1 MIMTGAPMVKI
12 LIIDD
17 DESFCDFLAEAM
29 TGGGKEIISAH
40 TIQQGLRIAATE
52 DFDVVFLDVMLP
64 DGNGLD
70 YISKLRAVTSQPEII
85 ILTGGGTPD
94 GAELAIGSG
103 AWDYIQKPFP
113 LSVIKLHLMRTL
125 QYREERRT
133 RKSSALLKIDAII
146 GHSSEMR
153 DSYDLLSE
161 AASTDVNVLLTGETG
176 TGKELFAKA
185 IHDNSRRTGKSFVV
199 VDCAALQGT
208 LIESIL
214 FGYEKGAFTGA
225 VQHHEGLIRQAD
237 GGTLFLDEIAELPL
251 SVQKI
256 FLRVLQER
264 RFRPLGSSKEIESNF
279 RLIAATNR
287 DLEGM
292 VQSGEFREDLF
303 YRLRALTISLPPLR
317 EHKEDIVPIAVY
329 HLEKICKRSGL
340 DAKTFSPDFIEALL
354 SYAWPGNVREL
365 VNAVERAIAAAASAS
380 TLFRRH
386 LPIEIRIQLVR
397 VSSGSHSPID
407 IHDEADLPSSETFPT
422 LKELRVSVYE
432 KAEKQYLSDLLKMT
446 AGDIEQACRTSD
458 LSLPRMYELLRK
470 HKIST
475 KV

>member
-1 MIMTGAPMVKI
+1 MKRV
-12 LIIDD
+12 LVIDD
-17 DESFCDFLAEAM
+17 DEPFCCFLAEAM
-29 TGGGKEIISAH
+29 ADGGTEISSAH
-40 TIQQGLRIAATE
+40 TIQEGLRIAASQA
-52 DFDVVFLDVMLP
+52 FDVVFLDVILP

-70 YISKLRAVTSQPEII
+70 YISNLRAVSSQPEII

-113 LSVIKLHLMRTL
+113 ISVIKLHLMRAL

-133 RKSSALLKIDAII
+133 RKSSDSLKIDAII
-146 GHSSEMR
+146 GNSPRMK
-153 DSYDLLSE
+153 DSYELVSE
-161 AASTDVNVLLTGETG
+161 AASTDVNVLITGETG

-185 IHDNSRRTGKSFVV
+185 IHDNSNRTGKSFVV

-225 VQHHEGLIRQAD
+225 VQHREGLIKQAD

-251 SVQKI
+251 SVQKV

-264 RFRPLGSSKEIESNF
+264 RFRPLGSRQEIESHF

-287 DLEGM
+287 DLGNM
-292 VQSGEFREDLF
+292 VQSGQFREDLF
-303 YRLRALTISLPPLR
+303 YRLRALTIALPPLR
-317 EHKEDIVPIAVY
+317 EHKEDIVPIAVH
-329 HLEKICKRSGL
+329 HLEKICQRSGL
-340 DAKTFSPDFIEALL
+340 DTKTFSPDFIEALL

-365 VNAVERAIAAAASAS
+365 VNAIERAIAASSSAS

-386 LPIEIRIQLVR
+386 LPSEIRIQLVR
-397 VSSGSHSPID
+397 AKAGNPMPNNDDADTLSSHS
-407 IHDEADLPSSETFPT
+407 LPT

-432 KAEKQYLSDLLKMT
+432 KAEKQYLSELLKMT
-446 AGDIEQACRTSD
+446 AGDIEQARQISD

-470 HKIST
+470 HRIPT